1 MKALFCK
8 TRHMLLSCAWRVG
21 TIFLVVAALTAC
33 TGLLPPS
40 ISTPLPA
47 EYLPTAAALTMAA
60 LEAQGNPPSGQA
72 APSSPVPPSALPP
85 SPASTDAAHTSPTV
99 SPSREAPTTQTPA
112 PATQTAPPPATEPP
126 PPATMPEAGAE
137 PSPSPQ
143 VSPAAET
150 ASIPEPRAGTVT
162 ATAAPPIP
170 DARIQIFRVGDLSK
184 IISPLEVSALLT
196 TGEGKVARVELYGED
211 GRLLGRDVRTYRDI
225 PWKSA
230 RLGVAMDFE
239 ISSAAELARL
249 VVSAEDSYGRLIE
262 VNSVKM
268 VLLAQGM
275 SEFNPPT
282 GLQQRIIIEDPVEMA
297 LIQNGRL
304 IVSGRAKPESDQPLR
319 VMLMGEDGKILG
331 QRLTGVSIP
340 VPGDYGTFVAEV
352 PYTVSD
358 PTPALL
364 VVFEEG
370 GVISPITFLTSIHV
384 LLAP

>member
-1 MKALFCK
+1 
-8 TRHMLLSCAWRVG
+8 
-21 TIFLVVAALTAC
+21 
-33 TGLLPPS
+33 
-40 ISTPLPA
+40 
-47 EYLPTAAALTMAA
+47 MAA
-60 LEAQGNPPSGQA
+60 SG
-72 APSSPVPPSALPP
+72 
-85 SPASTDAAHTSPTV
+85 
-99 SPSREAPTTQTPA
+99 TPA
-112 PATQTAPPPATEPP
+112 PLELTPTSTPIPD
-126 PPATMPEAGAE
+126 
-137 PSPSPQ
+137 SP
-143 VSPAAET
+143 AET
-150 ASIPEPRAGTVT
+150 AT

-170 DARIQIFRVGDLSK
+170 PARIQIFRVGDLSK
-184 IISPLEVSALLT
+184 VVSPLDVSALLT
-196 TGEGKVARVELYGED
+196 CGEGKVVRVELYGED

-239 ISSAAELARL
+239 PSAAAELARL
-249 VVSAEDSYGRLIE
+249 VISAEDSFGRLIE

-282 GLQQRIIIEDPVEMA
+282 GLQQRIIIQDPVEMA

-319 VMLMGEDGKILG
+319 VMLVGEDGRILG
-331 QRLTGVSIP
+331 QRLASVSIP
-340 VPGDYGTFVAEV
+340 IPGDYGTFIAEV
-352 PYTVSD
+352 PYSVSD

-370 GVISPITFLTSIHV
+370 GGMSDLTYLTSIHV